1 MKHELLEAKGIDLKN
16 KKHGS
21 IKTTCPECSQSR
33 RDKNDPCLSV
43 NIDDGVWNCHH
54 CDFKGG
60 VFDKPKK
67 EYIKPLP
74 RLEKLST
81 GAITWFDGRG
91 ISNNTLLRL
100 GVTEAREWMPS
111 MQKEMTCICF
121 NYIREGELVNI
132 KYRDG
137 KKGFKM
143 AKDAELIFYN
153 LDAIKDETECVIVEG
168 EIDCLTLHE
177 CGIHNVVSVPNGASK
192 GSQKLEYLDNCWKHF
207 ENKTKIVLMVDGDEP
222 GYALREELSRRLGK
236 DRCYTVKYPE
246 GSKDINDVF
255 INSGKEEVLNTLFT
269 ATQIPIEGILTM
281 DEMYGDVLHYYNNG
295 YPTGVRVGI
304 YSIDELVSFMGGQM
318 TVITG
323 IPGSGKSEVVDLIM
337 TKTAI
342 NNEWSWGVC
351 SFENQPSA
359 FHVTKLVEKFIGK
372 SFAKRNN
379 PSSRVSAREF
389 EQGVGLVD
397 QHFHFINI
405 SQVDVTLKGILDKTA
420 ELVVRKGIKGLV
432 IDPWNYIEHKIP
444 KGYTETQYISES
456 LSEVKAFA
464 LKYGIHVIIIAHP
477 TKLQKDKST
486 GKYEVPTLYNISG
499 SAHFFNKTDNGI
511 SVYRDFQTN
520 QVDIY
525 VQKVRYSWLGKIGFA
540 SFTYDVETRQYAEVN
555 PVQKLSY
562 NPDRFISSA
571 KEEPFL

>member
-1 MKHELLEAKGIDLKN
+1 
-16 KKHGS
+16 
-21 IKTTCPECSQSR
+21 
-33 RDKNDPCLSV
+33 
-43 NIDDGVWNCHH
+43 
-54 CDFKGG
+54 
-60 VFDKPKK
+60 
-67 EYIKPLP
+67 
-74 RLEKLST
+74 
-81 GAITWFDGRG
+81 
-91 ISNNTLLRL
+91 
-100 GVTEAREWMPS
+100 
-111 MQKEMTCICF
+111 
-121 NYIREGELVNI
+121 
-132 KYRDG
+132 
-137 KKGFKM
+137 
-143 AKDAELIFYN
+143 
-153 LDAIKDETECVIVEG
+153 
-168 EIDCLTLHE
+168 
-177 CGIHNVVSVPNGASK
+177 
-192 GSQKLEYLDNCWKHF
+192 
-207 ENKTKIVLMVDGDEP
+207 
-222 GYALREELSRRLGK
+222 
-236 DRCYTVKYPE
+236 
-246 GSKDINDVF
+246 
-255 INSGKEEVLNTLFT
+255 
-269 ATQIPIEGILTM
+269 M
-281 DEMYGDVLHYYNNG
+281 DEMYGDVLHNYNNG

-342 NNEWSWGVC
+342 NNELSWGVC